1 MNSKQIIF
9 RNDSK
14 SLSICNRVR
23 IFEGEKN
30 VDCFEFMIPSTYNN
44 IDLTK
49 CDIVL
54 VYITPDGIEHN
65 LLINDYKQSE
75 VYKKFNV
82 YLIDIDERF
91 TSIAGEL
98 KLYLKFTSSQNS
110 KDIILET
117 SSATI
122 DLDKVPS
129 GESGITPEKQDA
141 IDQILLRSQEALK
154 TATQALDKANSVV
167 EKANNG
173 EFNGKDGYTPQKGI
187 DYFDGAKGEQ
197 GEQGLKGEKG
207 EDGKDYVLTDQDKQE
222 IADLIN
228 KGWKLLHTYVANTE
242 EPNSGFTLTDLQS
255 ENIREVCVLFDRCII
270 SGTCSVILNFRFN
283 NFMTS
288 ANNKEH
294 RIATTTYL
302 NGIFQLLKINDN
314 AYTSNHS
321 VYRASSDVYFNTS
334 PKMGI
339 VDFIDTKRNI
349 YSNVIRQFS
358 IILNNSQT
366 FNSGNIYLF
375 VR

>member
-129 GESGITPEKQDA
+129 GESGITPEKQDV
-141 IDQILLRSQEALK
+141 IDQILLRSQEAINI
-154 TATQALDKANSVV
+154 ANSIV
-167 EKANNG
+167 ERANSG
-173 EFNGKDGYTPQKGI
+173 EFNGKP
-187 DYFDGAKGEQ
+187 
-197 GEQGLKGEKG
+197 GEKG
-207 EDGKDYVLTDQDKQE
+207 DPGENGKDYVLTKTDKVE
-222 IADLIN
+222 IAKLTIDDTTVYDEDKTWSSKKLTDKFNTTIST
-228 KGWKLLHTYVANTE
+228 KAWKLIREIEVTEELGAIEITTDKDGNVFEVEDIYVEMINVLGTNGGNLGIQLYPSELRPATYVGGVLIAN
-242 EPNSGFTLTDLQS
+242 P
-255 ENIREVCVLFDRCII
+255 I
-270 SGTCSVILNFRFN
+270 SST
-283 NFMTS
+283 
-288 ANNKEH
+288 
-294 RIATTTYL
+294 
-302 NGIFQLLKINDN
+302 
-314 AYTSNHS
+314 
-321 VYRASSDVYFNTS
+321 
-334 PKMGI
+334 
-339 VDFIDTKRNI
+339 TKRHFFVKFLRFKGLKKYWIEAFGKNATG
-349 YSNVIRQFS
+349 YGNTYAHNQASNSVAITDDYKVRNVRIHFS
-358 IILNNSQT
+358 NLNKIT
-366 FNSGNIYLF
+366 AGTIKVYG
-375 VR
+375 R